1 MLAGF
6 SSAWQ
11 AAHGNCVLVCS
22 PTTEPRD
29 ANDGRE
35 RLMTLEPPPHLP
47 EALLPLTEELHHH
60 GMPWTAA
67 VGCFGQHGMLGHEEP
82 RPSLDLHRSSL
93 FDMASHINR
102 RHLHDALFARHRL
115 PFDAGFFSS
124 RHVMQAPYMQPGRK
138 DKRFCNA
145 NKNHPLFS
153 CQSCVRMLVPVIQQC
168 ARLKMALAL
177 SSAMFTQVIWP
188 RGGKMRTR
196 PSGETNLSI
205 TLLVF

>member
-1 MLAGF
+1 
-6 SSAWQ
+6 
-11 AAHGNCVLVCS
+11 
-22 PTTEPRD
+22 
-29 ANDGRE
+29 
-35 RLMTLEPPPHLP
+35 
-47 EALLPLTEELHHH
+47 
-60 GMPWTAA
+60 
-67 VGCFGQHGMLGHEEP
+67 
-82 RPSLDLHRSSL
+82 
-93 FDMASHINR
+93 
-102 RHLHDALFARHRL
+102 
-115 PFDAGFFSS
+115 
-124 RHVMQAPYMQPGRK
+124 MQPGRK

-145 NKNHPLFS
+145 DKNQRQFS

>member
-11 AAHGNCVLVCS
+11 ATHGNCVLVCS

-67 VGCFGQHGMLGHEEP
+67 VGCFGQHGMLGHEQP

-93 FDMASHINR
+93 FDMASYINR

-124 RHVMQAPYMQPGRK
+124 RPVMQAPYMQPGRK

-145 NKNHPLFS
+145 NKNHRLFS
-153 CQSCVRMLVPVIQQC
+153 CQSCVC
-168 ARLKMALAL
+168 ACWCRWFSSALAWKWL
-177 SSAMFTQVIWP
+177 WLF
-188 RGGKMRTR
+188 R
-196 PSGETNLSI
+196 PQC
-205 TLLVF
+205 LLRWFGLVVERWGQDLVEKPTCQSHF